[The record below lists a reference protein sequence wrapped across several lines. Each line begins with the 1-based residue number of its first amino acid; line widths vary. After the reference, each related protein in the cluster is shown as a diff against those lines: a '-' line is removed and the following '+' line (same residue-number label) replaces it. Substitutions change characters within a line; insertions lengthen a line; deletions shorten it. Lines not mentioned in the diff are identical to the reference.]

1 MHHAGANVLSPTVR
15 DLSITHRNLPL
26 SRAHPI
32 SCPQSRSQRPVYA
45 PPHRER
51 SLDQIVIYLT
61 TEALAALPLR
71 AQPPRPRPRC
81 PQSRSQCI
89 LSYRKRSLDQV
100 AICCISP
107 EAVTIRSSTT
117 LKLTPSPQPRCPQNR
132 SQCALSYTPRETL
145 YQIAIYHQK
154 PLAALLLRPTLNP
167 CAPHKDQQQY
177 RDSGDATADHR
188 GPPRVHQTI
197 STAEDHLDAEIGS
210 LTESTETSRQ
220 TTQHAAAQLLL
231 EAHSGQIQWISA
243 YESRAPESGQMS
255 MPMGGTIEHRSTPNS
270 EQSTQ
275 PSTAPR
281 CEL

>member
-32 SCPQSRSQRPVYA
+32 SCPQSRSQRPVYS

-132 SQCALSYTPRETL
+132 SQCALSYTPREAL
-145 YQIAIYHQK
+145 YQIAIYFIIRSPSQ
-154 PLAALLLRPTLNP
+154 LFY
-167 CAPHKDQQQY
+167 CAPDLI
-177 RDSGDATADHR
+177 ATPA
-188 GPPRVHQTI
+188 V
-197 STAEDHLDAEIGS
+197 
-210 LTESTETSRQ
+210 
-220 TTQHAAAQLLL
+220 
-231 EAHSGQIQWISA
+231 
-243 YESRAPESGQMS
+243 
-255 MPMGGTIEHRSTPNS
+255 
-270 EQSTQ
+270 Q
-275 PSTAPR
+275 PSIHAPPTR
-281 CEL
+281 INNNTGTPETRQRIIGDPHAYIRRYQRPRIT

>member
-1 MHHAGANVLSPTVR
+1 MVFDGDHDFEGPRSPKAHFDTVNASGNLQLDGEVVCQSVSLAGDPPRLRTTKSEKPSLGSQPPRIPIAMHHAGANVLSPTVR

-81 PQSRSQCI
+81 PQSRSQCV
-89 LSYRKRSLDQV
+89 LSYRERSLDQV

-145 YQIAIYHQK
+145 YQIAIYFIIRS
-154 PLAALLLRPTLNP
+154 PRSSSTVLL
-167 CAPHKDQQQY
+167 
-177 RDSGDATADHR
+177 
-188 GPPRVHQTI
+188 I
-197 STAEDHLDAEIGS
+197 
-210 LTESTETSRQ
+210 
-220 TTQHAAAQLLL
+220 
-231 EAHSGQIQWISA
+231 
-243 YESRAPESGQMS
+243 
-255 MPMGGTIEHRSTPNS
+255 
-270 EQSTQ
+270 
-275 PSTAPR
+275 
-281 CEL
+281 